1 MPELPLQDSGGN
13 ILDKYTVKLLSRA
26 LEDLDKIY
34 AYIASNL
41 HEPGTAESMIDALEE
56 GILSLES
63 MPYRFP
69 ERRTGS
75 YANRGYRQLMVK
87 NYAVIYRVDEA
98 QKQVIVVTVRYARRQ
113 F

>member
-1 MPELPLQDSGGN
+1 MN
-13 ILDKYTVKLLSRA
+13 NYTVKLLSRA
-26 LEDLDKIY
+26 LADLDKIY

-41 HEPGTAESMIDALEE
+41 HELGTAENVLDLLEE
-56 GILSLES
+56 EILSLES

>member
-1 MPELPLQDSGGN
+1 MDN
-13 ILDKYTVKLLSRA
+13 YTVKLLSRA
-26 LEDLDKIY
+26 LADLDKIY

-41 HEPGTAESMIDALEE
+41 HEPGIAENVLDALEE

>member
-1 MPELPLQDSGGN
+1 MDN
-13 ILDKYTVKLLSRA
+13 YTVKLLSRA
-26 LEDLDKIY
+26 LVDLDKIY

-41 HEPGTAESMIDALEE
+41 HELGTAENVLDALEE
-56 GILSLES
+56 EILSLES

>member
-26 LEDLDKIY
+26 LEDLDKIS

-41 HEPGTAESMIDALEE
+41 HEPGTAESMIDALVE

>member
-1 MPELPLQDSGGN
+1 MGN
-13 ILDKYTVKLLSRA
+13 YNVKLLSRA

-41 HEPGTAESMIDALEE
+41 HELGTAENVLDLLEE
-56 GILSLES
+56 EILSLES

>member
-1 MPELPLQDSGGN
+1 MDN
-13 ILDKYTVKLLSRA
+13 YTVKLLSRA

-41 HEPGTAESMIDALEE
+41 HELGTAENVLDLLEE
-56 GILSLES
+56 EILSLES

>member
-1 MPELPLQDSGGN
+1 MDN
-13 ILDKYTVKLLSRA
+13 YNVKLLSRA

-41 HEPGTAESMIDALEE
+41 HELGTAENVLDLLEE
-56 GILSLES
+56 EILSLES

-69 ERRTGS
+69 ESRTGS

>member
-1 MPELPLQDSGGN
+1 M
-13 ILDKYTVKLLSRA
+13 DKYTVKLLSRA
-26 LEDLDKIY
+26 LKDLDKIY
-34 AYIASNL
+34 AYIASDL
-41 HEPGTAESMIDALEE
+41 HEAGTAESMIDALED

-69 ERRTGS
+69 ERRIGS

>member
-1 MPELPLQDSGGN
+1 MDN
-13 ILDKYTVKLLSRA
+13 YTVKLLSRA
-26 LEDLDKIY
+26 LADLDKIY

-41 HEPGTAESMIDALEE
+41 HELGTAENVLDLLEE
-56 GILSLES
+56 EILSLES